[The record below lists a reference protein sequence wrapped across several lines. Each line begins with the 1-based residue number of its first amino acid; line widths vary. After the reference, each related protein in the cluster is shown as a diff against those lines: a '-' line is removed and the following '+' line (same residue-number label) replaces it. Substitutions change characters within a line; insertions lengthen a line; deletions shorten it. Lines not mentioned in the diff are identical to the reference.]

1 VEAQRVSVTQTAD
14 TAGLLHDVVIVGA
27 GAAAACARTALT
39 ETGITGF
46 IFDKEVVSSVFDD
59 DTDTWALITRSGET
73 CRGRIVIATGRRLFV
88 PWIPTI
94 QGQNDF
100 RGVSFHAAAW
110 DHDFD
115 SAGKRVAIVG
125 ADSTAGREIE
135 RLVASAAVKVF
146 AYPPRRFIP
155 VLLGPTARAKRWLR
169 RHAEPLQRATTPRR
183 PELVRSPIETMT
195 SEGIRTCDGAQH
207 DVDAIIYGTGF
218 SLADQ
223 IADDTLVGA
232 GGLTI
237 RQAWRDGME
246 PYLGVAVHGFPNYFL
261 ITGPDDEAQVRYIA
275 RCVKLMARRDSTR
288 IAVRHS
294 TQQVFNERVHIRRP
308 TQHRPASAFELS
320 SSVGVEDNT
329 YDGPATLTIAG
340 VSRPVRVRLIG
351 YVDPIDG
358 QYHWQGTI
366 FDSLSADLLRQ
377 TRAVTLIVGER
388 SAPAR
393 IIEESPQGTHTIA
406 GMGMPPFTLGN
417 VEITVS
423 QP

>member
-1 VEAQRVSVTQTAD
+1 
-14 TAGLLHDVVIVGA
+14 
-27 GAAAACARTALT
+27 
-39 ETGITGF
+39 
-46 IFDKEVVSSVFDD
+46 
-59 DTDTWALITRSGET
+59 
-73 CRGRIVIATGRRLFV
+73 
-88 PWIPTI
+88 
-94 QGQNDF
+94 
-100 RGVSFHAAAW
+100 
-110 DHDFD
+110 
-115 SAGKRVAIVG
+115 
-125 ADSTAGREIE
+125 
-135 RLVASAAVKVF
+135 
-146 AYPPRRFIP
+146 
-155 VLLGPTARAKRWLR
+155 
-169 RHAEPLQRATTPRR
+169 
-183 PELVRSPIETMT
+183 
-195 SEGIRTCDGAQH
+195 
-207 DVDAIIYGTGF
+207 
-218 SLADQ
+218 
-223 IADDTLVGA
+223 
-232 GGLTI
+232 
-237 RQAWRDGME
+237 ME

-261 ITGPDDEAQVRYIA
+261 ITGPDDEAQLRYIA
-275 RCVKLMARRDSTR
+275 TCVKLMTRRDSTR